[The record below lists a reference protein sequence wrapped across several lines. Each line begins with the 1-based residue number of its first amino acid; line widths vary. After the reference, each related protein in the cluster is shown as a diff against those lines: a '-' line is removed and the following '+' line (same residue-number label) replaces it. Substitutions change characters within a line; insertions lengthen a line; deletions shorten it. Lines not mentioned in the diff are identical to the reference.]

1 MARPKAKECDKCAHY
16 RFGFDASRCAKGH
29 SPRFYRPRADQQHV
43 HGGGTWGWM
52 RVCDDFEARAGVQ
65 DQ

>member
-29 SPRFYRPRADQQHV
+29 SPRFYSMGRY
-43 HGGGTWGWM
+43 TGWR
-52 RVCDDFEARAGVQ
+52 RVCEDFEARAGEKN
-65 DQ
+65 D